1 MDETNPTSG
10 AEGASQT
17 ADQSKRLTD
26 QAIALFQDGTW
37 LDYLVPFAINLCV
50 AIAIF
55 IIGAWVIRRLMAVL
69 TKFLNYREV
78 DPTLISFLR
87 GLVGTVL
94 KFVLVLLAVEQLG
107 IDTTS
112 LLALLGA
119 AGLAIGLALKDS
131 LSNFASGV
139 MLILFKPFRV
149 GHYVE
154 IADTSGIVDKI
165 TIFNTILHS
174 PDNKEITVPN
184 GQVYGSTIVNYSAHE
199 TRRVDLVM
207 GIGYDDDMRQARE
220 LIKEVL
226 DSCQYVLDEPAPNIG
241 VNELGDS
248 SVNIVVR
255 PWVKASNF
263 WPAKWELTEALKYKF
278 DEAGITIPY
287 PQRDVHIIDNSSTAA
302 DDETKS
308 SSS

>member
-1 MDETNPTSG
+1 MDETENANADSAAVDSTSQANEP
-10 AEGASQT
+10 AE
-17 ADQSKRLTD
+17 KLTE
-26 QAIALFQDGTW
+26 QAVSLFRDGEW
-37 LDYLVPFAINLCV
+37 LDYLIPFAINLCV
-50 AIAIF
+50 AVAIF
-55 IIGAWVIRRLMAVL
+55 IIGAWIIRRLMTLLTKVL
-69 TKFLNYREV
+69 TYRQV

-87 GLVGTVL
+87 GLLSAVL

-131 LSNFASGV
+131 LSNFASGI

-154 IADTSGIVDKI
+154 IADTAGIVDKI

-174 PDNKEITVPN
+174 PDNKEIIVPN
-184 GQVYGSTIVNYSAHE
+184 GQVYGSTIVNFSAHE

-207 GIGYDDDMRQARE
+207 GISYDDDMRKARE
-220 LIKEVL
+220 LIQEVL
-226 DSCQYVLDEPAPNIG
+226 DASEFVLEEPKANIG

-255 PWVKASNF
+255 PWVKSQDF
-263 WPAKWELTEALKYKF
+263 WPAKWSLTEAIKYKF
-278 DEAGITIPY
+278 DENGITIPY
-287 PQRDVHIIDNSSTAA
+287 PQRDVHIVEDVSS
-302 DDETKS
+302 KKQ
-308 SSS
+308 